1 MARYFN
7 FITDFTL
14 EQSPG
19 GAERCDNSLIKEL
32 ENFGYYINWVDPSC
46 RAFNHELPSIVSN
59 RSLFNYEY
67 LIGMLKGKPYVVIEH
82 DYQILVH
89 RNPYMMNHWGA
100 ERNPVEFY
108 NNAKEVVFQSSAQVR
123 LFNRLAEGG
132 TYKSKL
138 FGTPFFS
145 RRDLKLYRE
154 FYEKGLAHPF
164 ESRQNTTLI
173 LNSKNWIKGTR
184 EAEQMISKEPTAK
197 LVKFP
202 ADPNIQYNFEEWKN
216 ELVKHQYFAFLPQ
229 YPESFSRVLLEAC
242 LAGCELLTSD
252 NTGFFHWY
260 FELSKDGKLAT
271 KQMLLDDLERSRNE
285 WIEFFR
291 EFIHAN

>member
-19 GAERCDNSLIKEL
+19 GAEKCDNSLLKEL
-32 ENFGYYINWVDPSC
+32 EDIGYNSNWVSPNWMN
-46 RAFNHELPSIVSN
+46 FNDELPSIVSN
-59 RSLFNYEY
+59 RSLFDYDE
-67 LIGMLKGKPYVVIEH
+67 LIQRLKGKPYIVIEH

-89 RNPYMMNHWGA
+89 RNPYMTVHWGSKT
-100 ERNPVEFY
+100 NPVEFY

-123 LFNRLAEGG
+123 LFNRLAESGV
-132 TYKSKL
+132 YPSRL

-145 RRDLKLYRE
+145 RHDIKLYKDL
-154 FYEKGLAHPF
+154 YEKGLSQPF

-173 LNSKNWIKGTR
+173 LNSKNWIKGTK
-184 EAEQMISKEPTAK
+184 EAEQMVLNEPNAK

-202 ADPNIQYNFEEWKN
+202 VDSNIQYEFNEWKD

-252 NTGFFHWY
+252 NTGFFHWF

-271 KQMLLDDLERSRNE
+271 KQMLLDDIERSRYQWLNYFK
-285 WIEFFR
+285 EFLD
-291 EFIHAN
+291 AN